1 MGCAHAD
8 SGVFCCRCAA
18 NKQGRRG
25 PGAALASLTL
35 PAHWECAEQQC
46 LHLVAGP
53 GALPKEFSAGPFR
66 IPKMKRYWVLPSVK
80 HMGSSCWAPTL
91 PSDLLLWL
99 SLAGSSMQVAWW
111 AWGRLMESNLHPFPS
126 LWRYFWLQQFADRE
140 ACFPLFLVYPF
151 AQWGCF
157 LL

>member
-1 MGCAHAD
+1 MCSAA
-8 SGVFCCRCAA
+8 GVQQTNRAGEGLELLWPLSRCLRTGSVQNSSACTWW
-18 NKQGRRG
+18 QGLEHY
-25 PGAALASLTL
+25 P
-35 PAHWECAEQQC
+35 E
-46 LHLVAGP
+46 
-53 GALPKEFSAGPFR
+53 EFSAGPFR

-126 LWRYFWLQQFADRE
+126 LWRYFWLQQFADGE